1 MRTVFKPYIALVI
14 VLIGTTCAW
23 ATTLKVKPGRSA
35 IVKSAPTG
43 SAEELLRL
51 PSGTKVLMISQVPR
65 YYSIRLPDGN
75 VGWSYKGSFEIVDE
89 PAPSGGTG
97 ATPATKANLLARPD
111 VLKIVIVDVEVGDAT
126 LIICPEEDGERDV
139 ILIDTGEDD
148 SGRIRKELQDNGFSL
163 LDRPITRFMIT
174 HYDSD
179 HCGDALELI
188 PLSQIVYDHGNN
200 NIKSWYLTGAS
211 VPGVDRRTMTLDY
224 QEVFSGGVT
233 IECVAV
239 NQATDLAPNIA
250 PSSPND
256 NPNSIAVII
265 SYDGFDYFTGGDLTH
280 KAEKSLATGIKNCDA
295 YHVNHHGSSS
305 TSSDLAFVTKLDPEV
320 SIASNGTKFGHPR
333 ATIAQRLI
341 GIGSEFYQTNINTD
355 SKAHQPDAKYVA
367 DDTYPDDNEDEEL
380 EGAKGTIRVVVDS
393 IADKYYVIMPGL
405 PLSEATFDVEDN

>member
-1 MRTVFKPYIALVI
+1 MRTVFKPYLTLVI

-35 IVKSAPTG
+35 IVRSAPAG
-43 SAEELLRL
+43 SAKELLRL
-51 PSGTKVLMISQVPR
+51 PSGTKVLMIGQAPR
-65 YYSIRLPDGN
+65 YYSIRLSDGN
-75 VGWSYKGSFEIVDE
+75 IGWSYKGSFEVVDE
-89 PAPSGGTG
+89 PAPSGGTC
-97 ATPATKANLLARPD
+97 ATPVTEANLLARPD
-111 VLKIVIVDVEVGDAT
+111 VLKIVVVDVEVGDAT

-163 LDRPITRFMIT
+163 LDRPITRFMVT

-188 PLSQIVYDHGNN
+188 PISQIVYDHGNN
-200 NIKSWYLTGAS
+200 NIKSSYLTGANA
-211 VPGVDRRTMTLDY
+211 PGVDRRTMTLDY

-239 NQATDLAPNIA
+239 NQATDLDPSIA
-250 PSSPND
+250 ASSPDD

-265 SYDGFDYFTGGDLTH
+265 SYDGFDYFTGGDLTY
-280 KAEKSLATGIKNCDA
+280 KAEKSLAKGIKNCDV
-295 YHVNHHGSSS
+295 YHVNHHGSSA
-305 TSSDLAFVTKLDPEV
+305 TSSDLGFVTKLDPEV

-333 ATIAQRLI
+333 ATVAQRLI
-341 GIGSEFYQTNINTD
+341 GIGSRFYQTNINTD
-355 SKAHQPDAKYVA
+355 SKAHQPDLKYVA
-367 DDTYPDDNEDEEL
+367 DDTYPDDNEDEEQ

-393 IADKYYVIMPGL
+393 TADTYYVIMPGL
-405 PLSEATFDVEDN
+405 SLNEATFSIENN